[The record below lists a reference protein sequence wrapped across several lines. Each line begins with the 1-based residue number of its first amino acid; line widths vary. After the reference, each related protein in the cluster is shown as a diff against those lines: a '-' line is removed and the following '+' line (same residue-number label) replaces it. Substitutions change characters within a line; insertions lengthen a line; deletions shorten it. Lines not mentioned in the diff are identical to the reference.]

1 MEIDTN
7 LIEGCL
13 LEDDAIIDDLEIA
26 NEDFIFITIP
36 NITKFEV
43 VQKEANIKLDVLV
56 TTPGL
61 CGLKNIGNSC
71 YFNSGI

>member
-43 VQKEANIKLDVLV
+43 V
-56 TTPGL
+56 
-61 CGLKNIGNSC
+61 
-71 YFNSGI
+71 

>member
-43 VQKEANIKLDVLV
+43 ILKEANIV